1 MEQEHDRLTVYTQ
14 ENEGLSYA
22 RFRVKGCSGS
32 PFWHLGRP
40 ARPVYRNLILINW
53 AWLVMICS
61 NPSLQLPGPMD
72 GSRGDQ
78 YLVKEVPYS
87 AYADRPESSV
97 MDRNHE
103 MSVQILKDT
112 LPDDSHSQA
121 LVLFHNPMASS
132 VNLPT
137 ESRDNAQTDQF
148 RQRPAADGQNS
159 PTGYW
164 TPSIS
169 EKTVGPV
176 SNPPFTP
183 GGDMTSNEHMK
194 RSMDHFVAELLH
206 LVSTSQAN
214 IGSLSKGGN
223 KHGRRARRTA
233 RLREDGGCAIAKST
247 AARLYD
253 RARQAGIAFFQRQLQ
268 TIQRCLDE
276 EAAMAHGVIDDTT
289 LLRAIAQRHPSYAKP
304 IRVIGLL
311 QRHLPH
317 DFRWSTVLKMARSWL
332 SRDYS

>member
-1 MEQEHDRLTVYTQ
+1 
-14 ENEGLSYA
+14 
-22 RFRVKGCSGS
+22 
-32 PFWHLGRP
+32 
-40 ARPVYRNLILINW
+40 
-53 AWLVMICS
+53 
-61 NPSLQLPGPMD
+61 MD

-121 LVLFHNPMASS
+121 LVLYHDPMTSS
-132 VNLPT
+132 VGFT
-137 ESRDNAQTDQF
+137 AESRDNAQTDQF
-148 RQRPAADGQNS
+148 RQRPAAGGQNS
-159 PTGYW
+159 PTGCW

-169 EKTVGPV
+169 EKTVGPM

-183 GGDMTSNEHMK
+183 GDDMTSNEHMK
-194 RSMDHFVAELLH
+194 RSMDHFMAELLH

-223 KHGRRARRTA
+223 KHGWRARRTA

-268 TIQRCLDE
+268 AIQRCLDE
-276 EAAMAHGVIDDTT
+276 EAAMAHGVIDDPT
-289 LLRAIAQRHPSYAKP
+289 LLRVIAQRHPSYAKP

-317 DFRWSTVLKMARSWL
+317 DFRWSTVLKDRRALVHAVLKMARNWL